1 MKLKMQARVREMVRL
16 ARYAD
21 WTPGRRVVLEQLF
34 PKGRRFSMDE
44 QFKLDVPELMTRAVR
59 EHFGEAGVEYF
70 QRWRRTQPLWLTTL
84 TNERLSVIQRS
95 RVGKGRPRRVRRTG
109 IAVGGRLR

>member
-1 MKLKMQARVREMVRL
+1 MSLKMQARVREMVRL

-34 PKGRRFSMDE
+34 PKGRRFSLEE
-44 QFKLDVPELMTRAVR
+44 QFELGVPELMTRAVR

-70 QRWRRTQPLWLTTL
+70 QHWRRTQPLWLTTL
-84 TNERLSVIQRS
+84 TDERRTVIR
-95 RVGKGRPRRVRRTG
+95 RMPRLGARRRTG
-109 IAVGGRLR
+109 IVVGGRPR